1 MRLLPLMMT
10 VGAGL
15 LTWRFMQQR
24 SDGGSRQPQAALPAP
39 GAMDDEA
46 DQSDLADDAMS
57 PNTAEKLEAENEFGA
72 FAGGASLP
80 DSGRSVEL
88 QTAGGEDGGDDPQA
102 PGLRD
107 TFRGA

>member
-24 SDGGSRQPQAALPAP
+24 SDGGTRQPQAALPAP
-39 GAMDDEA
+39 GAMNEESDEGG
-46 DQSDLADDAMS
+46 LADDTMS
-57 PNTAEKLEAENEFGA
+57 PNAAEQLEAENEFGA
-72 FAGGASLP
+72 FAGGALLP
-80 DSGRSVEL
+80 ESGRNVEL